1 LLSLGNN
8 QLKGEKNY
16 VQKKEKHIMPTY
28 RCLDDGIGINGGD
41 GCLTV

>member
-1 LLSLGNN
+1 MF
-8 QLKGEKNY
+8 KRRK
-16 VQKKEKHIMPTY
+16 KHIMPTD